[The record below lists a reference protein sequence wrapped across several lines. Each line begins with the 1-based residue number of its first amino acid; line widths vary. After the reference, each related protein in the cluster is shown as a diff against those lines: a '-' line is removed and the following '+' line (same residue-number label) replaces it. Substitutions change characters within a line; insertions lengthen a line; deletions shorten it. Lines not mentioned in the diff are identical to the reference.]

1 MACRLGSKSRSEMKM
16 VLSDDLGFATAPSC
30 RKRPAG
36 VSVPLIRSLLIT
48 SHFLVCVAA
57 AA

>member
-1 MACRLGSKSRSEMKM
+1 M

-36 VSVPLIRSLLIT
+36 VSVPLFSSLLIT